1 MEKLNDNPDFSDS
14 KNRQLNKVKLEKI
27 LEEVFITKS
36 SKEWISILI
45 ENSIPSGPIY
55 NMEEFGMMSR

>member
-36 SKEWISILI
+36 SKEWISILG
-45 ENSIPSGPIY
+45 S
-55 NMEEFGMMSR
+55 